1 MTEPSCGSPLRSP
14 TTPSVVTLGAAS
26 SGVGVERPMISKVA
40 RKLRTACHA
49 ALALTPRA
57 VKLPIYRHLFGFDI
71 ADDAKIG
78 CSILDVDHL
87 SLGPGATIGHGNWF
101 SATREVRIDE
111 GADVGFLNLLRGG
124 DTIHLHRYAQ
134 VFRFNVLNSILDP
147 ETVAPTDA
155 RLILGPGACVV
166 SGHRFDFTDRIQLGK
181 NVIIAGRNSSLWTHN
196 RQVTSPIE
204 IADYCYLGS
213 EVRLAPGARL
223 GEFAVLSMGSVLAG
237 DAEGHTVHGGVPAR
251 PIRPTNQDDERAL
264 RKKTRPEIP
273 EGEF

>member
-1 MTEPSCGSPLRSP
+1 
-14 TTPSVVTLGAAS
+14 
-26 SGVGVERPMISKVA
+26 MISKVA